1 MPKICAIDLLKYC
14 EAATLARPA
23 SGHLL
28 QLDDMAKLA
37 HRILPPLE
45 LLEELLILDPESP
58 SWLSWRNPRS
68 KKLKPGDNAGWQD
81 TSGSRNTGYFQIGL
95 RLNGKDHLFLGHRI
109 VYFLYY
115 KTDPGSLQVDHIDGN
130 KFNHNPLNLRLVSDS
145 GNRANAPKRNQ
156 LTSSKFKGVCRNK
169 RSETRPWMAYI
180 DWQKKRKYLGTFTSE
195 EQAAM
200 AYNKAAIELHG
211 SYAFLNDIAIVPE

>member
-58 SWLSWRNPRS
+58 S
-68 KKLKPGDNAGWQD
+68 
-81 TSGSRNTGYFQIGL
+81 
-95 RLNGKDHLFLGHRI
+95 
-109 VYFLYY
+109 
-115 KTDPGSLQVDHIDGN
+115 
-130 KFNHNPLNLRLVSDS
+130 
-145 GNRANAPKRNQ
+145 
-156 LTSSKFKGVCRNK
+156 
-169 RSETRPWMAYI
+169 
-180 DWQKKRKYLGTFTSE
+180 
-195 EQAAM
+195 
-200 AYNKAAIELHG
+200 
-211 SYAFLNDIAIVPE
+211 